1 MITYTQYL
9 RKIVAQAFFSAFVF
23 SSFLPF
29 RCHLVLRLDP
39 LRISRY
45 LLWMYF
51 SPSLLLIT
59 CATYFLFFFFSLN
72 SEPCA
77 MKSHPSVALLKFS
90 SYSQLLSQAAS
101 LFSCFG
107 IYHSPNGLPNAEK
120 MMKNTLFWQSEYD
133 LTTFPCSWSERR
145 PDIAPASH
153 MWGIW
158 LYSDCIRS
166 IRNCV
171 MCLDRFSNCHTNILK
186 IIYPCVRSDTS
197 KTTL

>member
-1 MITYTQYL
+1 VSFGLKTWSSQDIQISSL
-9 RKIVAQAFFSAFVF
+9 NVF
-23 SSFLPF
+23 LSLPPPN
-29 RCHLVLRLDP
+29 HLCNIFP
-39 LRISRY
+39 
-45 LLWMYF
+45 
-51 SPSLLLIT
+51 
-59 CATYFLFFFFSLN
+59 FFFSIN

-90 SYSQLLSQAAS
+90 SYSQLLSQAVS

-120 MMKNTLFWQSEYD
+120 MMKNTLFWLSEYD